1 MFRTTECFCQKIKVV
16 ILDVLITVAII
27 IKTKKVLELHC
38 LRLKYII
45 CQLNNF
51 VLHMYLDHNLNILI
65 LDIVLPMKQ
74 HL

>member
-1 MFRTTECFCQKIKVV
+1 MFRTTKCFCQKIKVV

>member
-27 IKTKKVLELHC
+27 MKTKQVLELHC

>member
-65 LDIVLPMKQ
+65 ANSVSEF
-74 HL
+74 